1 MSKFIVILAFC
12 FLQSSNQSDTIKNVV
27 KIKTIDTIE
36 LMNDLDKI
44 NNNFDSIFFK
54 LKQIDSLYTHL
65 KIKENE

>member
-1 MSKFIVILAFC
+1 MSKFIIILAFC
-12 FLQSSNQSDTIKNVV
+12 FLQTGQSDTIKNVV